1 LRLGPSRLSRA
12 LGADPLRPERTER
25 LPTTGSPAGQGL
37 KATLSTVGCFGCGT
51 LWMQET
57 NFSLFASHSNACVW
71 ITRAS
76 GSQVCV
82 TQFVLCS
89 TFLPW
94 AGVASVIAADDLR
107 LAPAPSPSSSVTGTA
122 RASWQ
127 AVARRKHARL
137 QAAHLRRRQTQA
149 RTSRRSMWSR
159 TSPKTC
165 ARSGATLS
173 KSG

>member
-1 LRLGPSRLSRA
+1 MDQS
-12 LGADPLRPERTER
+12 LRPERTER

-37 KATLSTVGCFGCGT
+37 KARLSTVGCFGCGT

-71 ITRAS
+71 ISRAS

-107 LAPAPSPSSSVTGTA
+107 LAPAPP
-122 RASWQ
+122 
-127 AVARRKHARL
+127 
-137 QAAHLRRRQTQA
+137 
-149 RTSRRSMWSR
+149 
-159 TSPKTC
+159 
-165 ARSGATLS
+165 TL
-173 KSG
+173 